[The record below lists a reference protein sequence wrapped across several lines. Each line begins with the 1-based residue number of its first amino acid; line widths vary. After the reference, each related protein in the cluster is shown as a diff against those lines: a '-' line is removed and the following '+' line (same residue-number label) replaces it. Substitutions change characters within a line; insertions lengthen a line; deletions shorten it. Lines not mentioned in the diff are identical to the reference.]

1 MYVVVVRVVRGSFG
15 EVLNELLESDVV
27 ISSKNRA
34 ILCLIK
40 FEMIGMQKRSK
51 YDEFLLSMCL
61 IDL

>member
-1 MYVVVVRVVRGSFG
+1 MYVVVVRVVRGYFG

-27 ISSKNRA
+27 ISSKDRV